1 MPWTRGSCR
10 AVGRLLLGC
19 FLTACRP
26 QAPSPA
32 RTPEPQNLSRVAI
45 QLRIKGK
52 QVGAEVVRH
61 EPDRARGL
69 MFRQSLAPDSGMLF
83 VFDQDEVLRFWMK
96 NTFIPLS
103 IAFIGR
109 DGVISNILE
118 MTPHDTTT
126 PYRSTRP
133 VRYALEMNSGWFQSH
148 GIRAGDTVLGLPA
161 P

>member
-1 MPWTRGSCR
+1 MPWAESSRR
-10 AVGRLLLGC
+10 AVGHLLLAC
-19 FLTACRP
+19 LLTACRP
-26 QAPSPA
+26 PTASPPRKPELEVPSPA
-32 RTPEPQNLSRVAI
+32 AI
-45 QLRIKGK
+45 QLLIKGK
-52 QVGAEVVRH
+52 QVGAEVVR
-61 EPDRARGL
+61 EEQERARGL

-103 IAFIGR
+103 IAFIDR
-109 DGVISNILE
+109 TGVISNILE
-118 MTPHDTTT
+118 MAPHDTTT

-133 VRYALEMNSGWFQSH
+133 VRFALEMNSGWFHAQ